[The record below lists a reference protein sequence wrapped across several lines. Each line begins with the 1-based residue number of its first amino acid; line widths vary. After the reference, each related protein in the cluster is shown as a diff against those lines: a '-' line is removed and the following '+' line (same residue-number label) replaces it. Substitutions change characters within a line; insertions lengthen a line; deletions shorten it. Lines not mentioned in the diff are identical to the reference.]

1 MLQLNDGLYHEGG
14 DGGRQPLKPGLTL
27 SHLVAMARRQWPW
40 IAGGVIVGLVLAAG
54 YVATAPSR
62 YTASVKIMID
72 TRKNNLLRK
81 NEIVTD
87 YQPDAGFVESQV
99 EVLKS
104 ESVGHTVI
112 KNLDLTKDP
121 EFVGNGR
128 TSLVSSL
135 MASLMAML
143 RTGDEDEEAGLSSED
158 RLERAAL
165 ATLANNIAV
174 KRVGLTFVLQVDYT
188 ARSPEKAARIANSIA
203 DAYMVGEL
211 EAKYQSTR
219 RASLWLR
226 DRISELRKQASASDQ
241 AVQAFKAENNIV
253 DTSRGLMSEQ
263 QLTDVNSQ
271 LIQARA
277 ATAEAKARLER
288 IREISAGDLP
298 DATVADALRNDV
310 INRSRAQ
317 YLDIAR
323 READWSARY
332 GANHAAAVNL
342 RVQMAEL
349 KRAILDEVRR
359 IAQTYESDYQI
370 ALARERSLD
379 ASLASLVQQAGTT
392 SQAQVKLRELESSSQ
407 TYRNLY
413 DSFLQKFEEATQQQ
427 TFPVTEA
434 RVITPAV
441 EPVGRSSPKT
451 MLIMPGGLLAGLA
464 LGMLIAMAR
473 ELTSNTFR
481 FPTDVQEIGLECVGT
496 LPTIPVGRGKGDSTR
511 EFAFQQIRR
520 HAVEEPFSRFAEE
533 LRNVKVTL
541 DVVRLTRDVKV
552 VGLVSALP
560 KEGKTSVSS
569 NLAHLTAQS
578 GHRVL
583 LIDGDLRNPMLTR
596 VGAGE
601 AGGGLI
607 EVLQGVTPLRDALI
621 RDPVSGLDF
630 LPAVVPDRMAHTA
643 ELISSDSMA
652 RLLNEARDLYDYV
665 FVDLP
670 PLLSIVDTKAAARL
684 IDGFLFVIA
693 WGATSRQAV
702 VEALTGAQLVAER
715 TIGVVLNNA
724 DPAALKRIEYYKGR
738 YYQSYYQ
745 KEAA

>member
-1 MLQLNDGLYHEGG
+1 MLQLNDGLYHKGD
-14 DGGRQPLKPGLTL
+14 DGGRSGPKSTLTL
-27 SHLVAMARRQWPW
+27 SHLIVMARRQWPW
-40 IAGGVIVGLVLAAG
+40 IVGGALVGLMLALG

-62 YTASVKIMID
+62 YTASVKVMID

-81 NEIVTD
+81 NEIVSD

-104 ESVGHTVI
+104 ESVGNTVI

-121 EFVGNGR
+121 EFVGDGR
-128 TSLVSSL
+128 TSLIGSL
-135 MASLMAML
+135 IAML
-143 RTGDEDEEAGLSSED
+143 RPSDNDEDGNLSSEE

-165 ATLANNIAV
+165 ATFGKNVAA
-174 KRVGLTFVLQVDYT
+174 KRVGLTFVIQVDYT
-188 ARSPEKAARIANSIA
+188 ASSPEKAARVANTIA
-203 DAYMVGEL
+203 DAYMEGEL

-219 RASLWLR
+219 RASRWLN
-226 DRISELRKQASASDQ
+226 DRISELRKQAAASDK
-241 AVQAFKAENNIV
+241 AVQNFKAENNIV

-263 QLTDVNSQ
+263 QLSDVNSQ

-277 ATAEAKARLER
+277 VTAEAKARVER

-310 INRSRAQ
+310 INRSRSQ

-323 READWSARY
+323 READWSNRY

-379 ASLASLVQQAGTT
+379 TSLATLVQQAGTT

-413 DSFLQKFEEATQQQ
+413 DSFLQKFEETTQQQ

-441 EPVGRSSPKT
+441 APAGRSAPKT

-464 LGMLIAMAR
+464 LGMVMAMAR
-473 ELTSNTFR
+473 EWMSSAFR
-481 FPTDVQEIGLECVGT
+481 SPADVQDIGFECIGT
-496 LPTIPVGRGKGDSTR
+496 LPAIHVGRDEGHGLTR
-511 EFAFQQIRR
+511 EVTLQQVRR
-520 HAVEEPFSRFAEE
+520 HAAESPFSRFAEE

-560 KEGKTSVSS
+560 KEGKTTLSS
-569 NLAHLTAQS
+569 NLAHLAAQS

-596 VGAGE
+596 A
-601 AGGGLI
+601 AASDLGGGLI
-607 EVLQGVTPLRDALI
+607 AVLQGTTSLQEALV

-652 RLLNEARDLYDYV
+652 RLLNEARDRYDYV

-670 PLLSIVDTKAAARL
+670 PLLSVVDTKAASRL
-684 IDGFLFVIA
+684 VDGFLFVIA
-693 WGATSRQAV
+693 WGVTSRQAV

-745 KEAA
+745 KEAV